1 VVDPLANGD
10 RVRILVAE
18 DDDLGRRLIER
29 VLAVLEYD
37 VTLVSDGVAAMAAFE
52 REHFDVVVADVI
64 MPTMDGIALL
74 RAIRDRDIDVPVVLL
89 TGAPDMASALA
100 AIELGAFGYLPKPF
114 DISHLRAILERAVS
128 SSKRVRLRRASM
140 QPLDNP
146 HQQTGGRIGLD
157 VAFERAIDSM
167 WMAYQPIVR
176 VRDHGLFGYEAL
188 MRSSEIT
195 LPNPGA
201 VLDAAEKLGRIFD
214 LGKQVRSRAAESID
228 DAQDTVSLCVNL
240 HATDLGDDNL
250 LASTEPL
257 SKLAPRVVL
266 EITEHANLEGVDDVR
281 GRLRTLREM
290 GFRIAVD
297 DLGAGHDGLTS
308 FTVLQPDV
316 VKLDMDLVRDVD
328 TSRTKRSI
336 VTSMVTL
343 CHDMGVMVVAEG
355 VETSAERDALVDL
368 GCDLL
373 QGYLFAKPGPAFP
386 AFTWTT

>member
-1 VVDPLANGD
+1 
-10 RVRILVAE
+10 
-18 DDDLGRRLIER
+18 

-74 RAIRDRDIDVPVVLL
+74 RAIRERDVDVPVVLM
-89 TGAPDMASALA
+89 TGAPDMPSALA

-128 SSKRVRLRRASM
+128 SSKRVRQRRASM
-140 QPLDNP
+140 KPLDNP
-146 HQQTGGRIGLD
+146 QLQTGGRIGLD

-188 MRSSEIT
+188 MRSSEVT

-228 DAQDTVSLCVNL
+228 DAQDAVSLCVNL

-328 TSRTKRSI
+328 ASRTKRSI

-355 VETSAERDALVDL
+355 VETSAERDTLVDL